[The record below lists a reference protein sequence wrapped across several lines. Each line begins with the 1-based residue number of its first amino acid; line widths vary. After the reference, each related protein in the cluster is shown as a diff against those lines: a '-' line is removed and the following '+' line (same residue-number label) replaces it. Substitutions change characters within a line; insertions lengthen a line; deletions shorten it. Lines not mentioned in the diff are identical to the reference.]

1 MYAEDDEDG
10 EMRYVVL
17 FRGEENYAS
26 FSKSE
31 LSLCNNMIDSIF
43 NNSANSKWRVIVG
56 SLQQHPLQQKELTQ
70 DDMQAIIDVI
80 PVGEG
85 EM

>member
-10 EMRYVVL
+10 EIRYVVL

-43 NNSANSKWRVIVG
+43 NNSANSK
-56 SLQQHPLQQKELTQ
+56 
-70 DDMQAIIDVI
+70 
-80 PVGEG
+80 
-85 EM
+85 